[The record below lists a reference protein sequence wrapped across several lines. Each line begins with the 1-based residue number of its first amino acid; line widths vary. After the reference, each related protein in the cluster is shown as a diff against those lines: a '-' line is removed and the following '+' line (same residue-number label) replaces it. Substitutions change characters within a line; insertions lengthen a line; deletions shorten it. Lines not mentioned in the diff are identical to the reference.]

1 MNAQAQAYNVY
12 KKTSVETVAPG
23 KLLLMLYDGAMK
35 YLKNAQKAIG
45 EKDFS
50 EAHNQIIR
58 VQDII
63 TELMSTLNMDYEIS
77 NSLLSLYDYIY
88 RRLVEANVAKDKVIL
103 EEVYQLLTELRDTW
117 NQVIN
122 QTRSRIQP
130 TPASGLNV
138 RG

>member
-23 KLLLMLYDGAMK
+23 KLLLMLYDGAIK

-103 EEVYQLLTELRDTW
+103 EEVYQLLAELRDTW

-122 QTRSRIQP
+122 QTRSSIQP
-130 TPASGLNV
+130 APASGLNV